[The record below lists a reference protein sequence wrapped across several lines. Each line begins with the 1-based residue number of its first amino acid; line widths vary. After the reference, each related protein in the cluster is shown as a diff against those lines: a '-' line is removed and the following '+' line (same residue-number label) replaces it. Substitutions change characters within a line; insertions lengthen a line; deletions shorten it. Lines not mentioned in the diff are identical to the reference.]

1 MAHSGPALRILT
13 AARPLSAA
21 LMLALI
27 ATACQVRREPAPV
40 GVGLLKVGPPVR
52 LTDRPALSPV
62 AWAPDGE
69 ALAFTDGGGVWIA
82 PLDRTRGRE
91 RKVTAARHATL
102 VDWSVETGLLAYIDR
117 GAVVVVRPD
126 GAGRRRIPLPAARA
140 GESAFAT
147 HLAWAPRGDRL
158 AVAVREPAPA
168 ATGAARTRSSVWLLS
183 ADGGFRR
190 RIFDAPAGH
199 SIGAL
204 GWYPD
209 SLFLFIG
216 IGPNGSVTRLLRW
229 RIAYLDRRTL
239 PLNIPQIFTPT
250 LSPNG
255 HWIAF
260 VAQEPRGD
268 QEHVWVAPADG
279 RGGLRRMSDAGGG
292 ISALA
297 WAPASD
303 KVAFARVLDEA
314 HGEVWI
320 ADVDGGGRR
329 RVAEFVAEF
338 PDPHLPL
345 VVRWSPDG
353 RALAYGS
360 NSGTYT
366 GHVWIVPLARQ

>member
-1 MAHSGPALRILT
+1 MLRVAALLAAILT
-13 AARPLSAA
+13 VA
-21 LMLALI
+21 
-27 ATACQVRREPAPV
+27 ACQVRREPAPV
-40 GVGLLKVGPPVR
+40 GVGLLKVGAPVR

-62 AWAPDGE
+62 AWAPDGG
-69 ALAFTDGGGVWIA
+69 ALAFTDGGGVWVA

-102 VDWSVETGLLAYIDR
+102 VDWSPGTGLLAYIDQ
-117 GAVVVVRPD
+117 GAVVVVRLD
-126 GAGRRRIPLPAARA
+126 GSGRRRIPLPASP
-140 GESAFAT
+140 GGGDPAFAT
-147 HLAWAPRGDRL
+147 HLAWAPQGDRL
-158 AVAVREPAPA
+158 AVATRERSAVA
-168 ATGAARTRSSVWLLS
+168 SGTARRGNSVWLVS

-190 RIFDAPAGH
+190 RIFDAPAGQTV
-199 SIGAL
+199 GAL

-229 RIAYLDRRTL
+229 RISYLDRSNL
-239 PLNIPQIFTPT
+239 PLDVPEVYSPV

-255 HWIAF
+255 QWIAY
-260 VAQEPRGD
+260 AAPDPRAD
-268 QEHVWVAPADG
+268 QEHVWIAPADG
-279 RGGLRRMSDAGGG
+279 RGAARRVSEGAGRVGG
-292 ISALA
+292 LA
-297 WAPASD
+297 WAPSSD
-303 KVAFARVLDEA
+303 KVAFSRVLDEA
-314 HGEVWI
+314 RGEVWI

-338 PDPHLPL
+338 PDPDLPL
-345 VVRWSPDG
+345 VVRWSADG